1 MSKALPALLVT
12 HVGAAALGWVIA
24 DKLPVDTI
32 VKHEGFFGATT
43 TTRILATTIESL
55 REEAKLQVYSFKGSP
70 QVATDRTRFY
80 FLGAHQLLI
89 VPATVNYYLDL
100 SGLSLADMRY
110 DDGAKLVRV
119 RLPSLTTGDVAFE
132 PEKATTITN
141 GVLSFSDA
149 QVEELRKVNYG
160 QARRAVIA
168 QAQQAGIVNAAKRQA
183 IIDVERYFSIPLRV
197 AGHPDVKVVAT
208 FD

>member
-1 MSKALPALLVT
+1 MREAIPALIIT
-12 HVGAAALGWVIA
+12 HLGAVALGWAVT
-24 DKLPVDTI
+24 DKRPVDTV
-32 VKHEGFFGATT
+32 VKHEGYFSDTT
-43 TTRILATTIESL
+43 THILSATVESL

-100 SGLSLADMRY
+100 SALSLADTSY

-119 RLPSLTTGDVAFE
+119 RLPRLTTGDVAFE

-183 IIDVERYFSIPLRV
+183 IIDVERYFSIPLRI
-197 AGHPDVKVVAT
+197 AGHSDVKVVAT